1 MLSVFGLCVYL
12 SRRSKM
18 FAFDTAS
25 QRWQSFYSCSQRGGR
40 MMQRRQLLQLGMGLG
55 LGHGLGVHAAAHES
69 LIWQERS
76 LVGFGTTLWIKAA
89 HTDAGRLKQALDAS
103 VQAIRSVEK
112 QMSLFDPDSAV
123 SRLNRLGELRQPDV
137 ELVSVL
143 SLAQHVS
150 LRSAGAFD
158 VTMQPLWGLW
168 SLHSQTQT
176 VPSAKALLQ
185 TRSLVNWR
193 ALTVSPEVV
202 RLNVK
207 GMGVS
212 LNGIAQG
219 YAADKVRAV
228 LQSHGVQHALIDT
241 GETTVLGQS
250 SKAED
255 WRFAVEPS
263 AASTVTP
270 PVISPHGWALAT
282 SSDSHTVFSADHVHH
297 HILNPLTG
305 DSPSH
310 WASVSVIAP
319 SCALAD
325 ALNKVFFMCP
335 PQGVERL
342 AKAWGVDVVLQDK
355 RGKWFSYQL

>member
-1 MLSVFGLCVYL
+1 
-12 SRRSKM
+12 
-18 FAFDTAS
+18 
-25 QRWQSFYSCSQRGGR
+25 
-40 MMQRRQLLQLGMGLG
+40 MMQRRQILQLGMGLG
-55 LGHGLGVHAAAHES
+55 LGVNAAARES
-69 LIWQERS
+69 LVWQERS

-89 HTDAGRLKQALDAS
+89 HTDSGRLQQALNES
-103 VQAIRSVEK
+103 VKAIRSVEK
-112 QMSLFDPDSAV
+112 QMSLFDPDSSL
-123 SRLNRLGELRQPDV
+123 SRLNRLGELHKPDA

-150 LRSAGAFD
+150 MRSAGAFD

-228 LQSHGVQHALIDT
+228 LQSHGVQHALIET
-241 GETTVLGQS
+241 GETALLGQS
-250 SKAED
+250 PKAED
-255 WRFAVEPS
+255 WCFAVEPS

-297 HILNPLTG
+297 HILNPHTG

-310 WASVSVIAP
+310 WATVSVIAP

-325 ALNKVFFMCP
+325 ALTKVFFMCP
-335 PQGVERL
+335 PLGVERL
-342 AKAWGVDVVLQDK
+342 AKAWGVGVVLQNK
-355 RGKWFSYQL
+355 WGKWYSYQSTQIS

>member
-1 MLSVFGLCVYL
+1 
-12 SRRSKM
+12 
-18 FAFDTAS
+18 
-25 QRWQSFYSCSQRGGR
+25 
-40 MMQRRQLLQLGMGLG
+40 MMQRRQIMRLGLG
-55 LGHGLGVHAAAHES
+55 LGLGLGTGLGTKALALAPENLV
-69 LIWQERS
+69 WQERS

-89 HTDAGRLKQALDAS
+89 HTDASRLQQALDAS
-103 VQAIRSVEK
+103 VKAIRSVEK
-112 QMSLFDPDSAV
+112 KMSLFDPESAV
-123 SRLNRLGELRQPDV
+123 SRLNRLGELRQPDA

-158 VTMQPLWGLW
+158 VTMQPLWSLW

-176 VPSAKALLQ
+176 LPSAKAISQ
-185 TRSLVNWR
+185 TRSLVNWQ
-193 ALTVSPEVV
+193 ALSVSSEVV

-219 YAADKVRAV
+219 YASDKVRAV
-228 LQSHGVQHALIDT
+228 LQLHGVQHALIDT
-241 GETTVLGQS
+241 GETAVLGQS

-282 SSDSHTVFSADHVHH
+282 SSDSHTFFSADHVHH
-297 HILNPLTG
+297 HILNPHTG

-325 ALNKVFFMCP
+325 ALTKVFFMCP
-335 PQGVERL
+335 PLEVERL
-342 AKAWGVDVVLQDK
+342 AKAWGVGVVLQDK
-355 RGKWFSYQL
+355 RGKWLSHLQ

>member
-1 MLSVFGLCVYL
+1 MI
-12 SRRSKM
+12 
-18 FAFDTAS
+18 
-25 QRWQSFYSCSQRGGR
+25 
-40 MMQRRQLLQLGMGLG
+40 QRRQLLQLGMGLG

-176 VPSAKALLQ
+176 LPSAKALLQ

-325 ALNKVFFMCP
+325 ALTKVFFMCP

>member
-325 ALNKVFFMCP
+325 ALTKVFFMCP

>member
-1 MLSVFGLCVYL
+1 
-12 SRRSKM
+12 
-18 FAFDTAS
+18 
-25 QRWQSFYSCSQRGGR
+25 
-40 MMQRRQLLQLGMGLG
+40 MMQRRQILQLGMGLG
-55 LGHGLGVHAAAHES
+55 LGWGVNAAARES
-69 LIWQERS
+69 LVWQERS
-76 LVGFGTTLWIKAA
+76 LVGFGTTLWLKAA
-89 HTDAGRLKQALDAS
+89 HTDSGRLQLALNES
-103 VQAIRSVEK
+103 VKAIRSVEK
-112 QMSLFDPDSAV
+112 QMSLFDPDSAL
-123 SRLNRLGELRQPDV
+123 SRFNRFGELQKPDA

-150 LRSAGAFD
+150 MRSAGAFD

-168 SLHSQTQT
+168 SSHSQTQT
-176 VPSAKALLQ
+176 LPSAKALSQ

-202 RLNVK
+202 RLNIK

-241 GETTVLGQS
+241 GETSVLGQS

-263 AASTVTP
+263 VASNVTP
-270 PVISPHGWALAT
+270 PVISTEGWALAT

-297 HILNPLTG
+297 HILNPHTG

-325 ALNKVFFMCP
+325 ALTKVFFMCP
-335 PQGVERL
+335 PRGVERL
-342 AKAWGVDVVLQDK
+342 AKAWGVGVVLQNK
-355 RGKWFSYQL
+355 RGEWYSYQSTQIS

>member
-1 MLSVFGLCVYL
+1 
-12 SRRSKM
+12 
-18 FAFDTAS
+18 
-25 QRWQSFYSCSQRGGR
+25 
-40 MMQRRQLLQLGMGLG
+40 MMKRRQMLQLGMGLG
-55 LGHGLGVHAAAHES
+55 LGVNAAARES
-69 LIWQERS
+69 LVWQERS
-76 LVGFGTTLWIKAA
+76 LLGFGTTLWIKAA
-89 HTDAGRLKQALDAS
+89 HTDAGRLQQALNES
-103 VQAIRSVEK
+103 VKAIRSVEK

-123 SRLNRLGELRQPDV
+123 SRLNRLGELQNPDA

-143 SLAQHVS
+143 TLAQHVS
-150 LRSAGAFD
+150 QRSAGAFD

-176 VPSAKALLQ
+176 VPSAKALSQ

-241 GETTVLGQS
+241 GETSLLGQS
-250 SKAED
+250 PKGDA
-255 WRFAVEPS
+255 WRFAVQ
-263 AASTVTP
+263 STVASPLTP
-270 PVISPHGWALAT
+270 PVIHPNGWALAT
-282 SSDSHTVFSADHVHH
+282 SSDAHTSFSADHVHH
-297 HILNPLTG
+297 HILNPHTG
-305 DSPSH
+305 DSPTH

-325 ALNKVFFMCP
+325 ALTKVFFMCP
-335 PQGVERL
+335 PRGVERL
-342 AKAWGVDVVLQDK
+342 AKTWGVGVVLQNK
-355 RGKWFSYQL
+355 RGEWFVTDIVRAKSLSTRT

>member
-1 MLSVFGLCVYL
+1 
-12 SRRSKM
+12 
-18 FAFDTAS
+18 
-25 QRWQSFYSCSQRGGR
+25 
-40 MMQRRQLLQLGMGLG
+40 MMKRRQILQLGMGLG
-55 LGHGLGVHAAAHES
+55 LGLGVNAASRES
-69 LIWQERS
+69 LVWQERS

-89 HTDAGRLKQALDAS
+89 HTDASRLHEALDAS
-103 VQAIRSVEK
+103 VKAIRSVEK

-123 SRLNRLGELRQPDV
+123 SRLNRLGELQNPDA

-150 LRSAGAFD
+150 RRSAGSFD

-168 SLHSQTQT
+168 SLHSQIQT
-176 VPSAKALLQ
+176 LPSAKAISQ

-228 LQSHGVQHALIDT
+228 LQLHGVQHALIDT
-241 GETTVLGQS
+241 GETALLGQS
-250 SKAED
+250 PKAED
-255 WRFAVEPS
+255 WCFAVEPS

-282 SSDSHTVFSADHVHH
+282 SSDAHTVFTADHVHH
-297 HILNPLTG
+297 HILNPHTG

-310 WASVSVIAP
+310 WATVSVIAP

-325 ALNKVFFMCP
+325 ALTKVFFMCP
-335 PQGVERL
+335 PQALERL
-342 AKAWGVDVVLQDK
+342 AKAWGVGVVLQNK
-355 RGKWFSYQL
+355 RGEWYSYQSTQIS

>member
-1 MLSVFGLCVYL
+1 
-12 SRRSKM
+12 
-18 FAFDTAS
+18 
-25 QRWQSFYSCSQRGGR
+25 
-40 MMQRRQLLQLGMGLG
+40 MMQRRQILQLGMGLG
-55 LGHGLGVHAAAHES
+55 LGVNAAARES
-69 LIWQERS
+69 LVWQERS

-89 HTDAGRLKQALDAS
+89 HTDAGRLQQALNES
-103 VQAIRSVEK
+103 VKAIRSVEK
-112 QMSLFDPDSAV
+112 QMSLFDPDSAL
-123 SRLNRLGELRQPDV
+123 SRLNRLGELQKPDA

-176 VPSAKALLQ
+176 VPSVKAISQ
-185 TRSLVNWR
+185 TRSLVNWQ
-193 ALTVSPEVV
+193 ALSVSSEVV
-202 RLNVK
+202 RLNIK

-228 LQSHGVQHALIDT
+228 LQLHGVQHALIDT
-241 GETTVLGQS
+241 GETAVLGQS

-297 HILNPLTG
+297 HILNPHTG

-325 ALNKVFFMCP
+325 ALTKVFFMCP
-335 PQGVERL
+335 PQGIERL
-342 AKAWGVDVVLQDK
+342 AKAWGVGVVLQDK
-355 RGKWFSYQL
+355 RGKWFQYALPRKGR

>member
-1 MLSVFGLCVYL
+1 
-12 SRRSKM
+12 
-18 FAFDTAS
+18 
-25 QRWQSFYSCSQRGGR
+25 
-40 MMQRRQLLQLGMGLG
+40 MMKRRQMLQLGMGLG
-55 LGHGLGVHAAAHES
+55 LGVNAVARES
-69 LIWQERS
+69 LVWQERS
-76 LVGFGTTLWIKAA
+76 LVGFGTTLWLKAA
-89 HTDAGRLKQALDAS
+89 HTDAGRLQQALDAS
-103 VQAIRSVEK
+103 VKAIRSVET

-123 SRLNRLGELRQPDV
+123 SRLNRLGELQKPDA

-143 SLAQHVS
+143 TLAQHVS
-150 LRSAGAFD
+150 YRSAGAFD
-158 VTMQPLWGLW
+158 VTMQPLWNLW
-168 SLHSQTQT
+168 SLHSQNQT
-176 VPSAKALLQ
+176 LPSAKAISQ

-219 YAADKVRAV
+219 YAADKVRSV

-241 GETTVLGQS
+241 GETSVLGQS

-263 AASTVTP
+263 VASPLTP
-270 PVISPHGWALAT
+270 PVINPHGWALAT
-282 SSDSHTVFSADHVHH
+282 SSNAHTAFSADHVHH
-297 HILNPLTG
+297 HILNPHTG

-310 WASVSVIAP
+310 WATVSVIAP

-325 ALNKVFFMCP
+325 ALTKVFFMCP

-342 AKAWGVDVVLQDK
+342 AKAWGVGVVLQNK
-355 RGKWFSYQL
+355 RGEWLSHLQKPRSLG